1 MTSITKPHVE
11 KLAPHHPAQAFDCGV
26 EALNQ
31 FLCRYALQNQKKDGA
46 QTWVALSAER
56 LIGYYTLVV
65 GEVAHGAAPDAL
77 RKGLSKHPVPVMV
90 LARLAVDTE
99 FKGQKIGQGMVRD
112 AMLRTIN
119 AAEIAGIHALLV
131 HAKDEN
137 AGAFYTHLGFEPFP
151 DEPLTL
157 YRLLKDIRSMLMQD
171 AHSQRNKAADDKA

>member
-1 MTSITKPHVE
+1 MTTISKPSVE
-11 KLAPHHPAQAFDCGV
+11 KLASHHPVAAFDCGV
-26 EALNQ
+26 DVLNQ
-31 FLCRYALQNQKKDGA
+31 FLSRYALQNQKKDGA

-65 GEVAHGAAPDAL
+65 GEVAHAAAPDAL

-119 AAEIAGIHALLV
+119 AADIGGIRAMLV

-137 AGAFYTHLGFEPFP
+137 AGAFYSHLGFEPFP

-157 YRLLKDIRSMLMQD
+157 YRLLKDIRAMM
-171 AHSQRNKAADDKA
+171 AGA